1 MALEPIK
8 YALNQG
14 IKCLGRELKI
24 AVACFVD
31 LIKQLQIQYLILICF

>member
-31 LIKQLQIQYLILICF
+31 LIKQLKIHLILICF